1 MINLIK
7 GDRITKVRW
16 EIKIQVLVD
25 KENVQ
30 SFDKVKIV
38 RILKVL
44 NIGADGVRGGEKDKI
59 RRRIFEGLHTPC
71 INSFRLSPKL
81 TCVS

>member
-30 SFDKVKIV
+30 SFDKVKNSEN
-38 RILKVL
+38 LKIL
-44 NIGADGVRGGEKDKI
+44 NIGVEGVRGGEKDKI
-59 RRRIFEGLHTPC
+59 RRAYFEGLTHA
-71 INSFRLSPKL
+71 
-81 TCVS
+81 VY